1 MMANSQTIGSMVGW
15 AVIKWLAVQTAMPKS
30 RRQNA
35 GGFCRRTGGACHA
48 FVGNNHRTAGLSRSD
63 CRAYCR
69 KTATN
74 YQNISHSIA
83 CHAGEG
89 NKQVAKRKATASS

>member
-1 MMANSQTIGSMVGW
+1 MANSQTVGRMAGR
-15 AVIKWLAVQTAMPKS
+15 AVINGLAVQTAMPK
-30 RRQNA
+30 RCRQNP
-35 GGFCRRTGGACHA
+35 GGFCRRTGGAGHP
-48 FVGNNHRTAGLSRSD
+48 FIGDNHRSAGFRRSD
-63 CRAYCR
+63 RRANRR

-89 NKQVAKRKATASS
+89 NKQVATRKATTAA